1 MNGQAGKGDKYRPV
15 NWKKYAENYDRIF
28 RKQVA
33 ETVDKNVTT
42 STGVRGVTPP

>member
-28 RKQVA
+28 RKTEKSTDRSQ
-33 ETVDKNVTT
+33 TT
-42 STGVRGVTPP
+42 ISTGVRGVTPP